1 MPTQQ
6 KKIQHLLLR
15 SGFGELPAVVR
26 EKQSQSLQQ
35 LVDEIFRDSEKA
47 EDINLIPYPLEGK
60 EEASN
65 MRILRML
72 IRSREEVQKLNF
84 HWLYRMTVTKAFL
97 REKMTLFWHNHF
109 ATSVPFAYLMQQ
121 QNNIL
126 RKHALGRFSDMLRA
140 VSKDPAMIIYLNN
153 QENTKNVPNENFA
166 REVMELF
173 TMGIGNYT
181 EQDIKEGARAFTGW
195 RTNRKGEFVM
205 DNNVHD
211 DGEKNFLG
219 RKGNF
224 NGDDILNILLEQKQT
239 AYYVSAKIY
248 REFVNEKINQK
259 RVDDL
264 ASGFY
269 DSGYDIKKLMQNIF
283 TSDWFY
289 EEENIGAKIMSPSEL
304 IVRFAKLVNMEFE
317 KEEALLAVQ
326 KVLGQTL
333 FFPPNVAGWKGGNT
347 WIDSASL
354 MVRLNMARV
363 ILNGSSDEFRPKP
376 EFEDAPVYKAAKD
389 RQIKIRSDW
398 TALVNYFSTAD
409 EENFMNEIMDYFIQC
424 DRKRID
430 FDAISKADDT
440 LHTKYVSG
448 VITNVMSLPEFQL
461 I

>member
-1 MPTQQ
+1 VPTQQ
-6 KKIQHLLLR
+6 KKIQHLYLR
-15 SGFGELPAVVR
+15 AGFGELPSVI
-26 EKQSQSLQQ
+26 KQKQDLSLQQ
-35 LVDEIFRDSEKA
+35 NVEELFRDSEKI
-47 EDINLIPYPLEGK
+47 EDINLIPSPLEGDVD
-60 EEASN
+60 ASN

-84 HWLYRMTVTKAFL
+84 HWLYRMTVSKASL

-109 ATSVPFAYLMQQ
+109 ATNIPFAYLMQK

-126 RKHALGRFSDMLRA
+126 RSHALGKFSDMLKA
-140 VSKDPAMIIYLNN
+140 ISKDAAMILYLNN
-153 QENTKNVPNENFA
+153 QENTKNAPNENFA

-211 DGEKNFLG
+211 DGEKNFLA

-239 AYYVSAKIY
+239 AHFVTTKIY
-248 REFVNEKINQK
+248 REFVNEKVNQS
-259 RVDDL
+259 RVEEL
-264 ASGFY
+264 ATDFFN
-269 DSGYDIKKLMQNIF
+269 SGYDIKKLMHTIF
-283 TSDWFY
+283 SSEWFY
-289 EEENIGAKIMSPSEL
+289 DEENIGAKIMSPSEL

-317 KEEALLAVQ
+317 KEEALISVQ
-326 KVLGQTL
+326 KILGQIL
-333 FFPPNVAGWKGGNT
+333 FFPPNVAGWKGGNA

-363 ILNGSSDEFRPKP
+363 ILNGSSEGFRPKP
-376 EFEDAPVYKAAKD
+376 EFEDAAQYGSDKK
-389 RQIKIRSDW
+389 RQIKVKSDW
-398 TALVNYFSTAD
+398 TALVNWFGGAED
-409 EENFMNEIMDYFIQC
+409 EAILNEITDSLIQC
-424 DRKRID
+424 NMSKVDLNI
-430 FDAISKADDT
+430 ISTTDNSSRE
-440 LHTKYVSG
+440 KYVSG
-448 VITNVMSLPEFQL
+448 LITNVMSLPEFQL

>member
-1 MPTQQ
+1 VPTQQ
-6 KKIQHLLLR
+6 KKIQHLYLR
-15 SGFGELPAVVR
+15 TGFGELPSVIKKR
-26 EKQSQSLQQ
+26 QEQPLPQ
-35 LVDEIFRDSEKA
+35 LVDEIFRNSENI
-47 EDINLIPYPLEGK
+47 ENIDLIPSPLEGDAD
-60 EEASN
+60 ASN

-126 RKHALGRFSDMLRA
+126 RIHALGKFSDMLRA
-140 VSKDPAMIIYLNN
+140 VSKDAAMILYLNN
-153 QENTKNVPNENFA
+153 QENTKNAPNENFA

-195 RTNRKGEFVM
+195 RTNRKGGFVM
-205 DNNVHD
+205 DTNVHD

-239 AYYVSAKIY
+239 AHFVTTKIY
-248 REFVNEKINQK
+248 REFVNEKVNQK
-259 RVDDL
+259 RVDEL
-264 ASGFY
+264 AADFY
-269 DSGYDIKKLMQNIF
+269 DSGYDIKKLMHTIF
-283 TSDWFY
+283 SSDWYY

-317 KEEALLAVQ
+317 REEALLGVQ
-326 KVLGQTL
+326 KILGQTL

-363 ILNGSSDEFRPKP
+363 ILNGNSDEFHPKP
-376 EFEDAPVYKAAKD
+376 EFEDVPQYKAAKD
-389 RQIKIRSDW
+389 RQIKVKSNW
-398 TALVNYFSTAD
+398 AALVNWFGGAD
-409 EENFMNEIMDYFIQC
+409 DEDLLKEITDSMIQC
-424 DRKRID
+424 NTKQID
-430 FDAISKADDT
+430 FNIISNAD
-440 LHTKYVSG
+440 HSSREKYVSG
-448 VITNVMSLPEFQL
+448 LLANVMSLPEFQL